1 MGIRGTIYSFFGL
14 RELNKIALIS
24 TAEMQFV
31 TTSKLLQQE
40 RPLKIVLS
48 GKPPSIRSLQLQIA
62 LCTRYELRVYSLK
75 DIDYMAFDFM
85 LSAGK
90 CKLGMLAIAPRCDNP
105 FMEGGFG
112 SAQLKKL
119 LTPSAARGI
128 TVLELGC

>member
-1 MGIRGTIYSFFGL
+1 M
-14 RELNKIALIS
+14 
-24 TAEMQFV
+24 
-31 TTSKLLQQE
+31 
-40 RPLKIVLS
+40 LS

-90 CKLGMLAIAPRCDNP
+90 SKLGMLAIAPRCDNP

-112 SAQLKKL
+112 SQQLKKL

-128 TVLELGC
+128 TILELGC